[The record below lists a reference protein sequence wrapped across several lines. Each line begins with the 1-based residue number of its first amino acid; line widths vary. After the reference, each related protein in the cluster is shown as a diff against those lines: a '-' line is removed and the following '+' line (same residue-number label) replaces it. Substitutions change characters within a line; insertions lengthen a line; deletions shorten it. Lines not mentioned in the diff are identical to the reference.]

1 MKTIARKASTFV
13 EAKSATAP
21 LAIRPSALSIF
32 WEWGCGTEN
41 VSAGRATI
49 VTIEGPL
56 EQRSSWWDGYD
67 AILERFLAAC
77 GDANTEVIVLRFDSP
92 GGECAGLYEC
102 VRMMREAKAASGKRV
117 VAYADESAYS
127 AAYALACVADEIY
140 LPASGGVG
148 SVGVIAVCLS
158 QARLLSEI
166 GIDVAVIHAGAR
178 KADCHPALPLSDDA
192 IAGVQSDVDAL
203 ALMFR
208 ALVAGARG
216 TDEGEIAALEAGCFM
231 GEEAIA
237 AGLADGVM
245 GFSELLELLNKEEA
259 DMGDQNGKKG
269 ARGAVVK
276 ASEVKEADALA
287 RPLVATPDPALM
299 QSVSKAMTGGKP
311 APAATSTASEE
322 EEESAEGEEDEEEAS
337 EEETESSA
345 EGESSEEGDD
355 SEEEEEESDDEEDAE
370 EEEDEEEAKASRSA
384 PTPGTVTSANV
395 LRMVREL
402 AGGSSSPAE
411 QIGALTA
418 LRDKAARADKAERS
432 ARKASKAA
440 AKSEL
445 KSVVA
450 KAVADGKLEPARR
463 AWAMSAGLDVVKG
476 YLATIKEPVA
486 PRTPLRQKT
495 EKGANRK
502 EQSAAGEAVVDQAI
516 ANVART
522 MQMDPKAIA
531 AHADELRK
539 AGLIH

>member
-1 MKTIARKASTFV
+1 MKTRKASTFV

-41 VSAGRATI
+41 VAAGRATI
-49 VTIEGPL
+49 VSIEGPL
-56 EQRSSWWDGYD
+56 EHHSSWWDGYD
-67 AILERFLAAC
+67 AILERFRAAC
-77 GDANTEVIVLRFDSP
+77 GDANTEVVVLRFDSP

-102 VRMMREAKAASGKRV
+102 VRMMREVKAASGKRV

-158 QARLLSEI
+158 QARLLAEI

-178 KADCHPALPLSDDA
+178 KADGHPALPLSEDA

-208 ALVAGARG
+208 ELVANARG
-216 TDEGEIAALEAGCFM
+216 TGESEIAALEAGCFM

-269 ARGAVVK
+269 ALGAVVK

-287 RPLVATPDPALM
+287 RPLVQTPDPGLM

-311 APAATSTASEE
+311 APLASEE
-322 EEESAEGEEDEEEAS
+322 EEEEKAEGEEDEEEAS
-337 EEETESSA
+337 EEEETESKADES
-345 EGESSEEGDD
+345 EESSEEGDD
-355 SEEEEEESDDEEDAE
+355 SEEEEESDDEDAE
-370 EEEDEEEAKASRSA
+370 EEEEEEEAKASRSA

-418 LRDKAARADKAERS
+418 LRDKASRADKAERS

-502 EQSAAGEAVVDQAI
+502 EQTAAGEAVVDQAI

-539 AGLIH
+539 AGVIH